1 LPVPHIDVRRT
12 LGADDLA
19 EVDALL
25 SDVERADGLRPLSDH
40 MWIDLREGGR
50 EGFAGLLAREPGHGH
65 LVAYSQLSRG
75 NESWLVDVVVHP
87 HHRYDMAALGPDLM
101 DVALGVVSEE
111 GGGRVHWWVFEPT
124 PVHETIARGAGLRP
138 GRTAQQ
144 MRTALPL
151 VDPPPSIDTASFR
164 PGNDEEEWL
173 RVNNDAFADHP
184 EQGDWT
190 RDLLETRLAQ
200 PWFAP
205 EHLLM
210 HWHDGQ
216 LAGFCW
222 TKLHRDT
229 NPVLGEI
236 YIVAVDPAHAGRGL
250 GRSLTA
256 AGLAHLHREGAPVGM
271 LYVDASNA
279 RAQSMYRSLGFAPH
293 HLQQAFVGDVRQR

>member
-1 LPVPHIDVRRT
+1 MPHIDVRRT

-25 SDVERADGLRPLSDH
+25 ADVERADGQRPLSDH

-75 NESWLVDVVVHP
+75 NESWMVDVVVHP
-87 HHRYDMAALGPDLM
+87 HHRYDMAELGPGLLAAAL
-101 DVALGVVSEE
+101 DVVGNE

-124 PVHETIARGAGLRP
+124 PIHETIAHGAGLRA

-144 MRTALPL
+144 MRATLP
-151 VDPPPSIDTASFR
+151 VAHPPPEVEVAAFR
-164 PGNDEEEWL
+164 PGLDEDEWL
-173 RVNNDAFADHP
+173 RVNNAAFASHP
-184 EQGDWT
+184 EQGGWT
-190 RDLLETRLAQ
+190 RGLLESRMAQ
-200 PWFAP
+200 GWFAP

-210 HWHDGQ
+210 HWRDGS

-222 TKLHRDT
+222 TKLHGDAV
-229 NPVLGEI
+229 PVLGEI
-236 YIVAVDPAHAGRGL
+236 YIIAVDPRHAGRGL

-256 AGLAHLHREGAPVGM
+256 AGLAHLHRQGAPIGM
-271 LYVDASNA
+271 LYVDAGND
-279 RAQSMYRSLGFAPH
+279 RAQAMYRSLGFVAH
-293 HLQQAFVGDVRQR
+293 HVQQAFVGDVHRR

>member
-1 LPVPHIDVRRT
+1 VPHIDVRRT

-25 SDVERADGLRPLSDH
+25 ADVERADGLRPLSDH

-87 HHRYDMAALGPDLM
+87 HHRYDMAVLGPDLM
-101 DVALGVVSEE
+101 DAALGVVRDE
-111 GGGRVHWWVFEPT
+111 GGGHVHWWVFEPT
-124 PVHETIARGAGLRP
+124 PIHETIARGAGLHP

-151 VDPPPSIDTASFR
+151 SDAPPSIDVVPFR
-164 PGNDEEEWL
+164 PGQDEEEWL
-173 RVNNDAFADHP
+173 RVNNAAFAEHP
-184 EQGDWT
+184 EQGGWT

-210 HWHDGQ
+210 HWADGR

-222 TKLHRDT
+222 TKLHTDT
-229 NPVLGEI
+229 EPVLGEI
-236 YIVAVDPAHAGRGL
+236 YIIAVDPTRAGRGL

-256 AGLAHLHREGAPVGM
+256 AGLHHLHRAGAPLGM
-271 LYVDASNA
+271 LYVDAGNV